1 MILMR
6 ILFSTFLLA
15 SSMFLYGQCG
25 AQCSNLVTNGDFNN
39 SWSSW
44 TKESGWG
51 ISNYAGYTKAAVNSV
66 DNSPSGGYS
75 ISQNITGLAG
85 STVLQITFD
94 AYPQS
99 PNNGTSY
106 LDVYLGS
113 TRYARLTSANGSLQA
128 TITLYNSA
136 TCVSCGSWNTS
147 TWKSGIAFNVP
158 WSPVT
163 NSATLKFT
171 FISAGSLRDWG
182 IDNISLIPQVTPS
195 VSISE
200 SKNNI
205 CEGTSV
211 TFTATPVD
219 GGTPSYQWKRNGVNV
234 GSNSGTFTSS
244 SLSNG
249 DILNCVMTSS
259 LSCKTQPNTSSNSIT
274 MSVTSKVTPSVVI
287 LGDPS
292 VNRKNTVTLTAMV
305 TNGGSNPSF
314 KWYKN
319 GTLRSS
325 SNPWTDSA
333 NVAGTDSIKV
343 IVKTSLSCFTVDSAI
358 ANYSITVL
366 DLTDVKVRKTIDSIH
381 FEFLKKKDDVV
392 QIYMFNEKTGSSSL
406 LITTDDNLVTLKHV
420 SRYYIVSSKRFM
432 RYFGPYPLEAEDP
445 RKTISVKQLLGQI
458 TE

>member
-1 MILMR
+1 MR
-6 ILFSTFLLA
+6 IFLSSSLLIASLFINA
-15 SSMFLYGQCG
+15 QCG
-25 AQCSNLVTNGDFNN
+25 AQCSNLISNGDFNN

-44 TKESGWG
+44 SKESGWG
-51 ISNYAGYTKAAVNSV
+51 ISNYGGYSNSAVNFV

-75 ISQNITGLAG
+75 ISQNVTGLAG
-85 STVLQITFD
+85 SSVLQIKFD

-99 PNNGTSY
+99 PNPGTSFI
-106 LDVYLGS
+106 DVYLGS
-113 TRYARLTSANGSLQA
+113 TRYARLTNANGSSQA
-128 TITLYNSA
+128 TVTLYNSA
-136 TCVSCGSWNTS
+136 TCVSCGSWNMS
-147 TWKSGIAFNVP
+147 TWKSGIAFNIP

-163 NSATLKFT
+163 NSSNLKFT

-182 IDNISLIPQVTPS
+182 IDNVSLIPQVTPS
-195 VSISE
+195 VSVSA
-200 SKNNI
+200 SNNNV

-211 TFTATPVD
+211 TFTANPTN
-219 GGTPSYQWKRNGVNV
+219 GGTPAYQWKRNGINV
-234 GSNSGTFTSS
+234 GTNSGTYSS
-244 SLSNG
+244 NSLSNG
-249 DILNCVMTSS
+249 DAITCVMTSS
-259 LSCKTQPNTSSNSIT
+259 LNCKTQSNTTSNSIS
-274 MSVTSKVTPSVVI
+274 MVVASKVTPSVVI

-305 TNGGSNPSF
+305 TNGGSTPTF

-319 GTLRSS
+319 GTFRSS

-343 IVKTSLSCFTVDSAI
+343 IVKTSLSCFTVDSAM

-392 QIYMFNEKTGSSSL
+392 QIYTFDEKTGSSSL
-406 LITTDDNLVTLKHV
+406 SITTDDNLVTLKHV
-420 SRYYIVSSKRFM
+420 SRYYLVSSKRFM
-432 RYFGPYPLEAEDP
+432 RYFGPYPLETDDP